1 MTRIR
6 ACGFTLV
13 EAVAVIAIM
22 GVVAGMVAIFI
33 RQPVESYVDAVR
45 RAELTDI
52 ADTALRRM
60 GRDVRAALPNSIRIA
75 TAGGVTY
82 LEFLQISGGGRY
94 RAQPDSAGNG
104 DPLDFTAADT
114 TFDVIGPV
122 PPLAA
127 GDRIVVYNLGP
138 GSTESDAYTGNN
150 STAFASLAGST
161 ITIAAKLFPFVSP
174 GHRFQVVEY
183 PVTYACDPASGQLRR
198 YWGYAIA
205 AAQPTPPAGGN
216 NALLA
221 TNVSACT
228 FTYTASPATQRNSIV
243 SLSLQVTQSGE
254 TVSLFEQVH
263 VVNVP

>member
-1 MTRIR
+1 MTVLRTR
-6 ACGFTLV
+6 GFTLV

-45 RAELTDI
+45 RGALTDI
-52 ADTALRRM
+52 ADTALRRI
-60 GRDVRAALPNSIRIA
+60 GRDVRSALPNSVRV
-75 TAGGVTY
+75 TTVGGVRY
-82 LEFLQISGGGRY
+82 LEFLQTSGGGRY
-94 RAQPDSAGNG
+94 RAQLDSAGNG
-104 DPLDFTAADT
+104 DTLDFTAPDT

-127 GDRIVVYNLGP
+127 GDAIVVYNLGP

-150 STAFASLAGST
+150 RTAYTSVAGST
-161 ITIAAKLFPFVSP
+161 ITMAAKQFPFASP
-174 GHRFQVVEY
+174 GRRFHVVQS
-183 PVTYACDPASGQLRR
+183 PVTYACNPVTGQLRR
-198 YWGYAIA
+198 YWGYAIV

-221 TNVSACT
+221 TSVSACS
-228 FTYTASPATQRNSIV
+228 FTYAANPATQRNGIV

-254 TVSLFEQVH
+254 TVSLFQQVH